1 MKSSLPFRATE
12 SGNKLLP
19 EHYSLVKRTALY
31 LKTRLPNSVEVD
43 DLIQSGLEGLMQAQ
57 KSYDA
62 GKEVAFD
69 HYAKTRIKGA
79 MLDEVRRLSYAT
91 RTTVSLKREQA
102 STFDHLSNS
111 LNRTP
116 TNREMASYLGKD
128 IATFEKERLIAS
140 GSETISVEAQ
150 PASHSEEE
158 DTTSDPAHIYDQS
171 ALLIELQKHIK
182 NLPERTKLI
191 ISLYYTEEMN
201 LKEIAAILEISESRV
216 SQILSETAG
225 KLKTR
230 LTLN

>member
-1 MKSSLPFRATE
+1 MKSGLPFRATE
-12 SGNKLLP
+12 SSSKLLP

-31 LKTRLPNSVEVD
+31 LKARLPNSIEVD
-43 DLIQSGLEGLMQAQ
+43 DLIQSGLGGLIQAQ
-57 KSYDA
+57 QSYDA

-69 HYAKTRIKGA
+69 LYAKTRIKGA

-91 RTTVSLKREQA
+91 RTTVSLKRQQA
-102 STFDHLSNS
+102 SAFEHLSNR
-111 LNRTP
+111 LNRNP

-128 IATFEKERLIAS
+128 MDTFEKERLIAS
-140 GSETISVEAQ
+140 GSETVSIEAQ
-150 PASHSEEE
+150 PSMHSEEE

-171 ALLIELQKHIK
+171 ELLIELQKHIE
-182 NLPERTKLI
+182 NLPERTRLI

-225 KLKTR
+225 KLKDK
-230 LTLN
+230 LALD

>member
-1 MKSSLPFRATE
+1 MKSGLPFRATE
-12 SGNKLLP
+12 SSSKLLP

-31 LKTRLPNSVEVD
+31 LKARLPNSIEVD
-43 DLIQSGLEGLMQAQ
+43 DLIQSGLGGLIQAQ
-57 KSYDA
+57 QSYDA

-69 HYAKTRIKGA
+69 LYAKTRIKGA

-91 RTTVSLKREQA
+91 RTTVSLKRQQA
-102 STFDHLSNS
+102 SAFEHLSNR
-111 LNRTP
+111 LNRNP

-128 IATFEKERLIAS
+128 MDTFEKERLIAS
-140 GSETISVEAQ
+140 GSETVSIEAQ
-150 PASHSEEE
+150 PSMHSEKE

-171 ALLIELQKHIK
+171 ELLIELQKHIE
-182 NLPERTKLI
+182 NLPERTRLI

-225 KLKTR
+225 KLKDK
-230 LTLN
+230 LALD

>member
-1 MKSSLPFRATE
+1 MKSGLPFRATE
-12 SGNKLLP
+12 SSSKLLP

-31 LKTRLPNSVEVD
+31 LKARLPNSIEVD
-43 DLIQSGLEGLMQAQ
+43 DLIQSGLGGLIQAQ
-57 KSYDA
+57 QSYDA

-69 HYAKTRIKGA
+69 LYAKTRIKGA

-91 RTTVSLKREQA
+91 RTTVSLKRQQA
-102 STFDHLSNS
+102 SAFEHLSNR
-111 LNRTP
+111 LNRNP

-128 IATFEKERLIAS
+128 MDTFEKERLIAS
-140 GSETISVEAQ
+140 GSETVSIEAQ
-150 PASHSEEE
+150 PSMHSEEE

-171 ALLIELQKHIK
+171 ELLIELQKHIEK
-182 NLPERTKLI
+182 LPERTRLI

-225 KLKTR
+225 KLKDK
-230 LTLN
+230 LALD